1 MRTMRT
7 MRIKHSTL
15 GRFKTPFAL
24 IPLLFMLATL
34 ASPTQASSTPTSDL
48 KSSVTKIIDILANKG
63 LSEADKRAKI
73 GPLVDA
79 RFDYPAMSQRILTS
93 NNWKKASKAEQARF
107 AELFGDL
114 LKKTYFTAISA
125 YNDQTVAFTSEK
137 FNKKKNRAEV
147 RTDIVSPDKRIPV
160 NYAMRL
166 KKDGWFVYDVKVE
179 GVSLVKSHQST
190 FRNIFK
196 NDGMAGAI
204 EALED
209 KVKAKDAAG

>member
-1 MRTMRT
+1 M
-7 MRIKHSTL
+7 STIL
-15 GRFKTPFAL
+15 HRFKTLFAL
-24 IPLLFMLATL
+24 IPLLFMVGAL
-34 ASPTQASSTPTSDL
+34 ASPAQASSNPTADL
-48 KSSVTKIIDILANKG
+48 KSSVSHIIDILADKG

-79 RFDYPAMSQRILTS
+79 RFDYRAMSQRILTS

-107 AELFGDL
+107 AELFGEL

-125 YNDQTVAFTSEK
+125 YNDQTVDFTSEK
-137 FNKKKNRAEV
+137 IKGKKKNRAEV
-147 RTDIVSPDKRIPV
+147 KTDIVSPDKRIPV

-166 KKDGWFVYDVKVE
+166 KKDGWYVYDVKVE

-204 EALED
+204 KSLED